1 MCFAV
6 GVAAGFREVSV
17 LYAALQ
23 VNPFYPYEAP
33 NELWRWKYAVR
44 RLAEVRAVQQDH
56 IEGQVHPQQ

>member
-23 VNPFYPYEAP
+23 VHSPLESSLVLVNSQVLRG
-33 NELWRWKYAVR
+33 EL
-44 RLAEVRAVQQDH
+44 EV
-56 IEGQVHPQQ
+56 I

>member
-23 VNPFYPYEAP
+23 VNPPVYPYEAP
-33 NELWRWKYAVR
+33 NELWRWKYAVP
-44 RLAEVRAVQQDH
+44 RLAEVRALEQGH
-56 IEGQVHPQQ
+56 IER